1 MTLELLDS
9 RDAIARMEYERAFY
23 AAFQRVPGNRLVR
36 KLWLWDDRAKR
47 VATRISYED
56 QIVYLDRRDGAI
68 DGAVAFNVRRPGAQ
82 SAFYGFSPPAN
93 TRGICEA
100 LTFFA
105 VSDRRI
111 ATRYGF
117 WRDSVADLHK
127 RGFHTVYA
135 TASAPAYRVYR
146 RFGATLLDR
155 KEIEGETRFFFTFD
169 VAETVACR
177 RTGVSDV
184 STTDGRVTYTPV
196 A

>member
-1 MTLELLDS
+1 MTIELLDPHDMVT
-9 RDAIARMEYERAFY
+9 RTEYERAFY

-56 QIVYLDRRDGAI
+56 QIVYLARRNGAI
-68 DGAVAFNVRRPGAQ
+68 DGAAAFNVRLPGAQ
-82 SAFYGFSPPAN
+82 SAFYGFPPPAN
-93 TRGICEA
+93 TFGTCEA

-105 VSDRRI
+105 VSDHRM

-117 WRDSVADLHK
+117 WRDCVADLHK

-155 KEIEGETRFFFTFD
+155 KEIEGETRFFFIFD
-169 VAETVACR
+169 VAETVACH

-184 STTDGRVTYTPV
+184 SATDGRFIYPPV